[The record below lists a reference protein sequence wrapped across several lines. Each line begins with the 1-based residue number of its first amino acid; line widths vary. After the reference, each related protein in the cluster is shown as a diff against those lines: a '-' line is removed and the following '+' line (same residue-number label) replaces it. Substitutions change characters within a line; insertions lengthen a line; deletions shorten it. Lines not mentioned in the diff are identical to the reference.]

1 METTKYYHKN
11 SDVVAFE
18 RVKDSDGYWNE
29 CTYDHKG
36 NQLTYKNSNGF
47 SCESTYDDN
56 GNQLTFKNSNGY
68 FEIKGEEV
76 TEQAFENRV
85 EYNMTNNEIIT
96 ALENL
101 ILLAGSTDN
110 IYMQNKLSNI
120 KNALVDQWNENDLYY
135 DKIKEILNTEETM
148 NNLNDLTRC

>member
-36 NQLTYKNSNGF
+36 NQLTYKSSNGF
-47 SCESTYDDN
+47 SYESTYDDK
-56 GNQLTFKNSNGY
+56 GNLLTFKNSNGY

-76 TEQAFENRV
+76 TEQEFEDFTNRPCVGKKVIVDGV
-85 EYNMTNNEIIT
+85 EYQ
-96 ALENL
+96 L
-101 ILLAGSTDN
+101 
-110 IYMQNKLSNI
+110 K
-120 KNALVDQWNENDLYY
+120 
-135 DKIKEILNTEETM
+135 
-148 NNLNDLTRC
+148 